1 MSAPALLDQASS
13 QRRAIL
19 CVCGASILFVV
30 AAAIVKLIA
39 HDIPVF
45 EMTLFR
51 SGIAC
56 IVMWPLLHRSGG
68 WRALRTRRPWGH
80 VGRTLTGFL
89 GMVTSY
95 YGYVT
100 LPLATVTALGFAMPL
115 FLALMAVPLLGERV
129 GPARAAAVAAGLAGV
144 LIMLRPWAEFTGD
157 ATALPL
163 GPVLFVLAGVAAW
176 ALAMISIRRM
186 GEQGERNITI
196 VMLFS
201 LGATLL
207 SAILAIP
214 VWVTPRPLVLLG
226 LIAVGVVTSG
236 AQLLMTEGYRSGETT
251 LVAPFEYGAIV
262 YTTALGV
269 LIWGEVPDV
278 WSLAGIAILVASGIA
293 VWRST

>member
-1 MSAPALLDQASS
+1 MNDTAVLGRAATR
-13 QRRAIL
+13 RRAIL

-30 AAAIVKLIA
+30 AATIVKLIA

-56 IVMWPLLHRSGG
+56 LVMLPLLARAGG

-80 VGRTLTGFL
+80 VGRTLCGFI
-89 GMVTSY
+89 GMVTAY
-95 YGYVT
+95 YGYTT

-115 FLALMAVPLLGERV
+115 FLAVMAVPLLGERV
-129 GPARAAAVAAGLAGV
+129 GPARAGAVAAGLAGV

-157 ATALPL
+157 KTALPL
-163 GPVLFVLAGVAAW
+163 GPVLVVLAGVAAW

-196 VMLFS
+196 VMIFS
-201 LGATLL
+201 LGASLL

-214 VWVTPRPLVLLG
+214 VWVTPTPPVLAG

-236 AQLLMTEGYRSGETT
+236 AQLLMTEGYRAGETT

-262 YTTALGV
+262 YTTALGM
-269 LIWGEVPDV
+269 LIWGEVPDI
-278 WSLAGIAILVASGIA
+278 WSLIGIAILVAAGIA